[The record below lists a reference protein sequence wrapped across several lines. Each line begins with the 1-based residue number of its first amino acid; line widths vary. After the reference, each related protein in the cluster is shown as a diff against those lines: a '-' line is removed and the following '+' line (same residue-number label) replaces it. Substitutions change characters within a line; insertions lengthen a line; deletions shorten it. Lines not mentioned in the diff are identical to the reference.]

1 MEIPKTI
8 DEFLDRY
15 PCGYSDS
22 WRKIIN
28 KHLTQSKMDFKVKFF
43 GSKERKGQITQ
54 VKMTVEAPSREAVKD
69 VLEIKLG
76 YKRINGLKIQ

>member
-28 KHLTQSKMDFKVKFF
+28 KHAVKGKMNFKVKFF
-43 GSKERKGQITQ
+43 GSKERKER
-54 VKMTVEAPSREAVKD
+54 KHRRNYKD
-69 VLEIKLG
+69 FGE
-76 YKRINGLKIQ
+76 